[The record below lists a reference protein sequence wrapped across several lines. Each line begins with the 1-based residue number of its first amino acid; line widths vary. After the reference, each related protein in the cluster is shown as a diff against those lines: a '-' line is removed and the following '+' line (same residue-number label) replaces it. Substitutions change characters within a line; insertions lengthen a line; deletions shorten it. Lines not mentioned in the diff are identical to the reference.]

1 MKKNKYSELPK
12 EICEILIVNVHSAQN
27 AGDFA
32 LLIQTIHYLKIAFG
46 KEIIINVLANWP
58 NEQLIKEVSDN
69 VIGSPWWVIK
79 VWDKNKKPRY
89 QILSLIFGTFY
100 AILFRFVPRTLI
112 KKIIPRK
119 WENVFINYKKS
130 DLVVA
135 VSGNQLFSS
144 GKYAWP
150 LPVVGFPIWLAFLFN
165 KNTIVFPQSIG
176 PLDTRVERKIVK
188 HLYSNYVKKLYI
200 RDMESYRLVKI
211 LKIKKSNPSFMHDV
225 AFTLPPNKT
234 PRVLTIMDSKGFV
247 AGNNN
252 IGVTI
257 ISKMPSYL
265 SQNIMSNY
273 YKSMSDAI
281 VHLSTKLNFHIFLFC
296 QVYGPTPDEND
307 FIGIERVIDTIG
319 DQMNNKIHYINRE
332 LQPSELKAC
341 YGMMDLF
348 VASRLHS
355 GIFSLAMFVPTL
367 FIGYLH
373 KTVGVLE
380 AIHLNDYHIDLKNV
394 DKENLL
400 EKVIDMWS
408 NRFILSK
415 TLHNEIAIIEKQ
427 LFEFPDEIRRAAL
440 TDDH

>member
-1 MKKNKYSELPK
+1 
-12 EICEILIVNVHSAQN
+12 
-27 AGDFA
+27 
-32 LLIQTIHYLKIAFG
+32 
-46 KEIIINVLANWP
+46 
-58 NEQLIKEVSDN
+58 
-69 VIGSPWWVIK
+69 
-79 VWDKNKKPRY
+79 
-89 QILSLIFGTFY
+89 
-100 AILFRFVPRTLI
+100 
-112 KKIIPRK
+112 
-119 WENVFINYKKS
+119 
-130 DLVVA
+130 
-135 VSGNQLFSS
+135 
-144 GKYAWP
+144 
-150 LPVVGFPIWLAFLFN
+150 
-165 KNTIVFPQSIG
+165 
-176 PLDTRVERKIVK
+176 
-188 HLYSNYVKKLYI
+188 
-200 RDMESYRLVKI
+200 
-211 LKIKKSNPSFMHDV
+211 
-225 AFTLPPNKT
+225 
-234 PRVLTIMDSKGFV
+234 
-247 AGNNN
+247 
-252 IGVTI
+252 
-257 ISKMPSYL
+257 
-265 SQNIMSNY
+265 
-273 YKSMSDAI
+273 
-281 VHLSTKLNFHIFLFC
+281 
-296 QVYGPTPDEND
+296 VYGPTPDEND